1 MQTPKPQAER
11 EAERVAREQLRR
23 ADGNHQRAACKTALW
38 ATEMHAKATARA
50 DEGDHHESAVALRD
64 AKVMDRAGDILVA
77 GKPPA

>member
-38 ATEMHAKATARA
+38 ATEMHAKATALV
-50 DEGDHHESAVALRD
+50 DCGDPFEDSE
-64 AKVMDRAGDILVA
+64 
-77 GKPPA
+77 